1 MMQKVLFDKK
11 GSLLYFAQLFHVL
24 STKLCGA
31 IHRSMIPVFWWPHL
45 GNQKW
50 MTTQEGFDDI
60 TQQVNRINQKLQL
73 TYQNYK
79 WWHIYNKHSF
89 HTKYPMDNM
98 NWIGMTNKPQHT
110 LNSTDWQKSKETEAS
125 IVKSLHKKSHWD
137 RRGSTFQT

>member
-1 MMQKVLFDKK
+1 
-11 GSLLYFAQLFHVL
+11 
-24 STKLCGA
+24 
-31 IHRSMIPVFWWPHL
+31 
-45 GNQKW
+45 

-60 TQQVNRINQKLQL
+60 TQQENRINQKLQL

-110 LNSTDWQKSKETEAS
+110 LKSTDWQKSKETEAS
-125 IVKSLHKKSHWD
+125 IVKSLHKKSHRD